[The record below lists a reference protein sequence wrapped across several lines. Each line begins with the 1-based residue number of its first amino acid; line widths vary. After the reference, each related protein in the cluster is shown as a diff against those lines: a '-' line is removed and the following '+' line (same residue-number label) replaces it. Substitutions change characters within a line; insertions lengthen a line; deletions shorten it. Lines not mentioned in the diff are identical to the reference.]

1 MRNGKA
7 ARLTMTTAGI
17 LLLTVGCNVT
27 GEGASG
33 LAVDRGPLAVVD
45 AGELE
50 GAQGELAGE
59 AVFMGIPFA
68 APPVGER
75 RWQAPAPVELWEG
88 VRDATPN
95 APACMQIGGSVEFNR
110 IISDA
115 YGADPSV
122 VQPLGE
128 VSEDCLY
135 LNIWTPN
142 WQGDQPLP
150 VMVWIHGGGNTTGG
164 TGEFAYDGANLARQ
178 GVVVVSSAYRLG
190 PFGYLAHP
198 ALSAESSHGSS
209 GNYGLLD
216 QIEALRWVQRNGAVF
231 GGDPTRVTI
240 FGESAGGGNV
250 GYLMTS
256 PLAEGLFHGVIS
268 QSGGYQIN
276 DFSLL
281 ADAEARGETLVRD
294 LGIDASGQTG
304 PDTIDA
310 LREVPAQRVLTA
322 AAAIPSLTLPPVDG
336 WALPD
341 VPARLFA
348 EGRFAAVP
356 LMIGANADEWT
367 TLAPLMGNPDLS
379 AHRSALR
386 QVYGELAGEALA
398 LYDVDHED
406 AVAEANSR
414 WQTEDFFLCPSRFM
428 ARASA
433 DYGGRTYLYNF
444 SRVVPGA
451 GGDQLGAYHGA
462 EIPYAFDNLHTQA
475 WMPLEPVDH
484 ELAAT
489 MAAYWVQFAT
499 SGDPNGP
506 GRPEWPTYSA
516 ATDPHLDL
524 GTEVVAGSGLRSK
537 SCSLYDRKLAA
548 AVAAL
553 D

>member
-1 MRNGKA
+1 MSRRCA
-7 ARLTMTTAGI
+7 LPVALATTA
-17 LLLTVGCNVT
+17 LVVLTPGC
-27 GEGASG
+27 GAGRS
-33 LAVDRGPLAVVD
+33 DSSDAVVTALVARVD
-45 AGELE
+45 ADELG
-50 GAQGELAGE
+50 GAPGALAGE
-59 AVFMGIPFA
+59 AVFQGIPFA

-75 RWQAPAPVELWEG
+75 RWKAPVPVEPWEG
-88 VRDATPN
+88 VRAATAN

-128 VSEDCLY
+128 ISEDCLY
-135 LNIWTPN
+135 LNVWTPD
-142 WQGDQPLP
+142 WQGDSPLP

-164 TGEFAYDGANLARQ
+164 TAETPYDGANLARR
-178 GVVVVSSAYRLG
+178 GVVVVSIAYRLG

-198 ALSAESSHGSS
+198 GLSAETSHGSS

-216 QIEALRWVQRNGAVF
+216 QIEALRWVQRNVAAF

-240 FGESAGGGNV
+240 FGESAGGANV

-281 ADAEARGETLVRD
+281 ADAEAGGEALANE
-294 LGIDASGQTG
+294 LGIDAAG
-304 PDTIDA
+304 PDTVEA
-310 LREVPAQRVLTA
+310 LREVPAERVLTA
-322 AAAIPSLTLPPVDG
+322 AAEIPSLTLPPVDG

-356 LMIGANADEWT
+356 LIVGANADEWT
-367 TLAPLMGNPDLS
+367 TLAPFMGNPDLA

-386 QVYGELAGEALA
+386 QAYGELAGEALA

-406 AVAEANSR
+406 AVAEADSR

-433 DYGGRTYLYNF
+433 ENGGRTYLYSF
-444 SRVVPGA
+444 SRVVPGP
-451 GGDQLGAYHGA
+451 GGDTLGAYHGA
-462 EIPYAFDNLHTQA
+462 EIPYAFDNLYTQA
-475 WMPLEPVDH
+475 WMPLEPIDH
-484 ELAAT
+484 ELADT

-499 SGDPNGP
+499 SGDPNGG
-506 GRPEWPTYSA
+506 GRQQWPTYSA
-516 ATDPHLDL
+516 DTDRHLDL
-524 GTEVVAGSGLRSK
+524 GTEVVGGDGLRSAA
-537 SCSLYDRKLAA
+537 CALYDRKLAA
-548 AVAAL
+548 AVTAL